1 MLLIVSLFATTAV
14 AFAEG
19 EAEEGKHSVTY
30 NAGDHGTGEAP
41 ETASYAK
48 GAKVKLAAANTFT
61 ADGEYEFAGW
71 KVTTADKTLDKTFK
85 AGEEFEMPDQD
96 VTVTAQ
102 WKEPRAEVTI
112 NYTELEKYLAEGCAW
127 FTSLKVEMGDVK
139 FGEEMLKDSEKVG
152 KAFPGIIYYDSDDA
166 EYKDQKSHMD
176 KIYVE
181 YCRPSESPKGQETW
195 QNSPEITS
203 SIRLSSSGWYLFR
216 FVVKDEHGEVLVK
229 GDRYYSFYAVDTS
242 RPVVKLSST
251 MEQKV
256 KSGLTAEAKYSI
268 PTSGLTG
275 GSTDEMSSTTV
286 NFKIYKR
293 VNGAWTADPIYDS
306 KTKEI
311 AKGYEAFVDADGAI
325 TPSKADISKNDEAV
339 YKVVYSVTD
348 AYGFSG
354 VESKDNTQK
363 YDALEFNPV
372 MELKVVEAPAESNKS
387 VNVWEIVLFCIAGL
401 SAVGIVVLLCIKPK
415 ETAPAVKA
423 KPEVKEDEA
432 SEPADDSQDQ
442 Q

>member
-14 AFAEG
+14 AFAEDG
-19 EAEEGKHSVTY
+19 TGDKYSVTY
-30 NAGDHGTGEAP
+30 AAGEHGTGTAP
-41 ETASYAK
+41 EAASYAA
-48 GAKVKLAAANTFT
+48 GEKVKLAAAGTFT

-71 KVTTADKTLDKTFK
+71 KVTGFDDKTFA
-85 AGEEFEMPDQD
+85 AGDEFDMPAHD

-112 NYTELEKYLAEGCAW
+112 NYTELEKYLAEGCSW
-127 FTSLKVEMGDVK
+127 FTSLKVEMGDIK
-139 FGEEMLKDSEKVG
+139 FGKEMLKDSEKVG
-152 KAFPGIIYYDSDDA
+152 KAFPGIIYYDSDDP
-166 EYKDQKSHMD
+166 EYQDQKSHMD

-216 FVVKDEHGEVLVK
+216 FTVKDEHGEVLVK

-242 RPVVKLSST
+242 RPIVKLSTT
-251 MEQKV
+251 MTEKV
-256 KSGLTAEAKYSI
+256 KSGLTAEVKYSI

-293 VNGAWTADPIYDS
+293 VNGEWTADPIYDS

-311 AKGYEAFVDADGAI
+311 AEGYEAYVDADGAI

-348 AYGFSG
+348 AYGFTG
-354 VESKDNTQK
+354 IKDNEDFEDKQAEWN
-363 YDALEFNPV
+363 ALEFNPV
-372 MELKVVEAPAESNKS
+372 MELKVVAAPAENNKS

-415 ETAPAVKA
+415 ETVPAAKA
-423 KPEVKEDEA
+423 KSEVKEDESA
-432 SEPADDSQDQ
+432 EPADDNQDQ